1 MVPET
6 HASSS
11 GAPSPKILSHSW
23 GRLVVEGEHGQVEYK
38 DAKLF
43 PGGSRRW
50 DWRETGTEHSPGV
63 QVADAQELLEHGAR
77 VIVLSQG
84 VLGRLQVPRQTVAA
98 LEAMSVRVFVL
109 RTAEAV
115 ELYNRLR
122 QTEAVGALIHTTC

>member
-1 MVPET
+1 MSAEAQSRV
-6 HASSS
+6 AVSQ
-11 GAPSPKILSHSW
+11 SPKIVSHSW
-23 GRLVVEGEHGQVEYK
+23 GRLVVEGEGGQVEYK

-98 LEAMSVRVFVL
+98 LEARGVRVFVL